1 MRHLKKHKN
10 TFLGREAVDFILKSR
25 LASTRTGAVFLGQRL
40 LEDLDIFHHI
50 SYSHPFKDSDHL
62 YRLSRDDDS
71 SLSESF
77 SLSEESI
84 IINEILSNR
93 DGSGSQEQEVI
104 HGVASSLRPTPFPT
118 TNQSPKYTVKFGTVQ
133 ERVFDRVLD
142 INPSPSQGP
151 SLGLGWNYID
161 ESPRT
166 LQPTEEKAKSNR
178 DLNHFHLSCNS
189 RKSIL
194 REFGHSKFE
203 IFLGTRLNERLRE
216 QRKRT
221 LNKLTVGSK
230 ATEGQ
235 RF

>member
-1 MRHLKKHKN
+1 MHHFKKYKN
-10 TFLGREAVDFILKSR
+10 TFLGREAVDLILQSKF
-25 LASTRTGAVFLGQRL
+25 ASTRTEAVFLGQRL
-40 LEDLDIFHHI
+40 IDELDVFHHVSH
-50 SYSHPFKDSDHL
+50 SYPFKDSDHI
-62 YRLSRDDDS
+62 YRLSRDDDG

-77 SLSEESI
+77 SSFSLSEEQST
-84 IINEILSNR
+84 R
-93 DGSGSQEQEVI
+93 DDSCFHSA
-104 HGVASSLRPTPFPT
+104 ASPPLPIPPRP
-118 TNQSPKYTVKFGTVQ
+118 NQRPKGTVKFGTVQ

-142 INPSPSQGP
+142 INPSTSHGP
-151 SLGLGWNYID
+151 SVGLGWNYID

-166 LQPTEEKAKSNR
+166 IQPTEEKTKSDR

-203 IFLGTRLNERLRE
+203 MFLGTRLNERLRE

-235 RF
+235 RH